1 MKYVATDGEREILI
15 EILDEHHITVDSV
28 DY

>member
-1 MKYVATDGEREILI
+1 MKYVAISGEREILI
-15 EILDEHHITVDSV
+15 EILDEHHITVDGV